1 MTFEQLYRAYMPSV
15 RRFTLYLTGDTVET
29 DDIVAETFLRAWT
42 ADAPL
47 KARSI
52 EAYLL
57 TVARN
62 LYRRRVRTRH
72 ADWPPPDADTIADPQ
87 PGADR
92 GLAARDELDRTME
105 RLQRLSEIDR
115 AALLMRAFHGLDYA
129 EIGNALGIAP
139 GTAKVK
145 VHRARAWLTTQRD
158 MP

>member
-1 MTFEQLYRAYMPSV
+1 MTFEQLYRAYMPAV
-15 RRFTLYLTGDTVET
+15 RRFALYLSGDAAEA
-29 DDIVAETFLRAWT
+29 DDIVAETFLRAWA

-62 LYRRRVRTRH
+62 LYRRRGRTRLT
-72 ADWPPPDADTIADPQ
+72 DWPSVADTIADPQ
-87 PGADR
+87 PGAER
-92 GLAARDELDRTME
+92 GIVSRDELDRTMA
-105 RLQRLSEIDR
+105 RLQRLPEIDR

-129 EIGNALGIAP
+129 EIGSALGIAP

-145 VHRARAWLTTQRD
+145 VHRARARLATQRD